1 MFKIRVSQCRT
12 FSKNYIITRSIIKT
26 IITTVYSFKTIFF
39 KFYTSVHKLI
49 IFIVTTD
56 SGNCVIHMYMYMK
69 YLGNPPIQ
77 CLTHL
82 SPMKSW
88 NLIFPI
94 VVSASKF
101 GKVSPRFT
109 IVASWVSSYF
119 SVNPINVWWPGI
131 SIWVK
136 LRKCFWREKIENT
149 WFTTVWNVFDVGF
162 VCTRLYVSNFY
173 SYIYIY

>member
-1 MFKIRVSQCRT
+1 MFKIRVSQCRL

-26 IITTVYSFKTIFF
+26 IITTVYSFKIFF
-39 KFYTSVHKLI
+39 FQILHLCAQVEL
-49 IFIVTTD
+49 FIVTTD

-69 YLGNPPIQ
+69 YLRNPPIQ

-131 SIWVK
+131 SIFG
-136 LRKCFWREKIENT
+136 LNCA
-149 WFTTVWNVFDVGF
+149 NVFDG
-162 VCTRLYVSNFY
+162 RRSKILGLRRYEMSLM
-173 SYIYIY
+173 